1 MTTPPVSRPSSAD
14 SVEAARLAEV
24 YDSPRAVRARAK
36 GLAAPFIP
44 GGEDPDPAAGL
55 AEERHFGRLLLL
67 MVVAMVGAGFV
78 IGIAIA
84 LSGLTGAR

>member
-1 MTTPPVSRPSSAD
+1 MTTPPVSLPAPTD
-14 SVEAARLAEV
+14 PDEAARLADI

-44 GGEDPDPAAGL
+44 GGEDPDPAAGR
-55 AEERHFGRLLLL
+55 AEERRFGRLLLL
-67 MVVAMVGAGFV
+67 MVVVMVGAGFV

-84 LSGLTGAR
+84 LSGLTGGR